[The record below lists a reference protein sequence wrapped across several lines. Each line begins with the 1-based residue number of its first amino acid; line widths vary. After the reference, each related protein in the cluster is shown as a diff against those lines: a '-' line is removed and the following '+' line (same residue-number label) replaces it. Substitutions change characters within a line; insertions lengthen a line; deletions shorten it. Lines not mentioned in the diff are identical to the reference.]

1 MVEIKQMPFR
11 EKYKMVLDYHM
22 GLELEVLPLVKD
34 RLGERQVEE
43 IKRIWQEELM
53 PIPENA
59 SSEEKYDL
67 AFENWLTNWGT
78 AYRFIFENLGEEG
91 IEKFKESAVEFI
103 KSTIPLPAV
112 RMLKI
117 MKKIMLLVRLLK

>member
-1 MVEIKQMPFR
+1 M
-11 EKYKMVLDYHM
+11 
-22 GLELEVLPLVKD
+22 
-34 RLGERQVEE
+34 EE
-43 IKRIWQEELM
+43 IKRIWQEELT

-117 MKKIMLLVRLLK
+117 MKKIMPCGF